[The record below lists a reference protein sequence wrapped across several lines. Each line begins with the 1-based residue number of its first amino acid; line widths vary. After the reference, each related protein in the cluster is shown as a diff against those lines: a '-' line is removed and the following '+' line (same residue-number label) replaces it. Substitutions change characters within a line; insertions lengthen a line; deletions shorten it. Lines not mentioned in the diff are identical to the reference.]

1 MAVLNRIVN
10 ILILV
15 LVITAGVFSF
25 MLYSKR
31 ENLTKGMKN
40 MADAI
45 NKTAAT
51 LDRGSGTNTKN
62 KLAGDALGHKNGPD
76 FKGALKELDNAAG
89 KVISQRDALAQSIAV
104 AGKTLG
110 GSTLNKDALMR
121 VDGYDAQCKE
131 FSKTV
136 KDYKAKAD
144 GVRNEFVS
152 VGKRVGANVSANDF
166 ANNHSAAAG
175 EVKRKI
181 DEVVRSRNQATGDIA
196 LITRKLGLKERSYSL
211 AAPKA
216 WRDAVDA
223 KVKEISKLQSEL
235 RKYKS
240 LSDQREKIIGKLNKT
255 VDNKNDTIDKQKARI
270 EHYEQVITDDG
281 KKPMPKLQL
290 KSDSPEC
297 FEYVKGK
304 VVYVNEEYGF
314 VQINIG
320 KNYVIVQEYG
330 TKKNNVHFPL
340 QSGLRMSV
348 SRGTGENAVPVA
360 KILVKTVNNENSIC
374 NVIEGAVSEINVG
387 DDVFFNKDDR
397 AVIPAAKVK

>member
-40 MADAI
+40 MAEAI

-51 LDRGSGTNTKN
+51 LDKGSGTNTKN
-62 KLAGDALGHKNGPD
+62 KLSSEALGHKNGPD
-76 FKGALKELDNAAG
+76 FKGALKELNSAAE
-89 KVISQRDALAQSIAV
+89 KVIIQRDALAESMAEAGKV
-104 AGKTLG
+104 LGGKTL
-110 GSTLNKDALMR
+110 NKEALMR
-121 VDGYDAQCKE
+121 VDGYVEQRNDFSNAVKNYKKNADSVRKE
-131 FSKTV
+131 FETVGKTV
-136 KDYKAKAD
+136 GAK
-144 GVRNEFVS
+144 
-152 VGKRVGANVSANDF
+152 VSASDF
-166 ANNHSAAAG
+166 ANNPAAASG

-181 DEVVRSRNQATGDIA
+181 GEVVRSKNQVVGDIA
-196 LITRKLGLKERSYSL
+196 LITRKLGLKERNYSL

-223 KVKEISKLQSEL
+223 KVKEINKLNSEL
-235 RKYKS
+235 RKYKN
-240 LSDQREKIIGKLNKT
+240 LSEQQNKKIEGLNKT
-255 VDNKNDTIDKQKARI
+255 VEKRDDTIVAQKAKI
-270 EHYEQVITDDG
+270 DHYEQVITDDG

-297 FEYVKGK
+297 YEFVKGK

-330 TKKNNVHFPL
+330 TKKNNVHFPM
-340 QSGLRMSV
+340 QSGLRMTIA
-348 SRGTGENAVPVA
+348 RGTGENVVPVA
-360 KILVKTVNNENSIC
+360 KVLVKTVNDESSIC
-374 NVIEGAVSEINVG
+374 NVVEGAVAEINVG

-397 AVIPAAKVK
+397 AVIPAAKIK

>member
-152 VGKRVGANVSANDF
+152 VGKGSVQMF
-166 ANNHSAAAG
+166 LPTILPTITLPPQ
-175 EVKRKI
+175 VK
-181 DEVVRSRNQATGDIA
+181 
-196 LITRKLGLKERSYSL
+196 
-211 AAPKA
+211 
-216 WRDAVDA
+216 
-223 KVKEISKLQSEL
+223 
-235 RKYKS
+235 
-240 LSDQREKIIGKLNKT
+240 
-255 VDNKNDTIDKQKARI
+255 
-270 EHYEQVITDDG
+270 
-281 KKPMPKLQL
+281 
-290 KSDSPEC
+290 
-297 FEYVKGK
+297 
-304 VVYVNEEYGF
+304 
-314 VQINIG
+314 
-320 KNYVIVQEYG
+320 
-330 TKKNNVHFPL
+330 
-340 QSGLRMSV
+340 
-348 SRGTGENAVPVA
+348 
-360 KILVKTVNNENSIC
+360 
-374 NVIEGAVSEINVG
+374 
-387 DDVFFNKDDR
+387 
-397 AVIPAAKVK
+397 

>member
-62 KLAGDALGHKNGPD
+62 RLSGDALGHKNGPD
-76 FKGALKELDNAAG
+76 FKGALRELDNAAD
-89 KVISQRDALAQSIAV
+89 KVVTQRDALAKSIAD
-104 AGKTLG
+104 AGKSLG
-110 GSTLNKDALMR
+110 SNTLNKDALMR
-121 VDGYDAQCKE
+121 VDGYEAQRKE
-131 FSKTV
+131 FNKAVSS
-136 KDYKAKAD
+136 YKAKAD
-144 GVRNEFVS
+144 GVRNEFAA
-152 VGKRVGANVSANDF
+152 VGRKVGANVSANDF

-181 DEVVRSRNQATGDIA
+181 DDVVKSKNQVVGDIA
-196 LITRKLGLKERSYSL
+196 LITRKLGLKERNYSL

-216 WRDAVDA
+216 WRDAVQA
-223 KVKEISKLQSEL
+223 KVNEIGKLNSEL

-240 LSDQREKIIGKLNKT
+240 LAAQQEKKINGL
-255 VDNKNDTIDKQKARI
+255 NDTVGKRDKTIENQKARI

-320 KNYVIVQEYG
+320 KTYVIVQEYG

-340 QSGLRMSV
+340 QSGLRMTV
-348 SRGTGENAVPVA
+348 ARGAGENAVPVA
-360 KILVKTVNNENSIC
+360 KILVKTVNDENSIC

-397 AVIPAAKVK
+397 AVIPAAKVR